1 MPVKA
6 GVIRA
11 GARNTRRG
19 AAETF
24 TGVVFQDPVITAEAP
39 SRLGGSVVT
48 FTPGARTAGH
58 SPPVGQTL
66 FCLSGVG
73 RICFKGE
80 KPQVLNPG
88 DTVNIPPDTM
98 HWHGA
103 SPDRLF
109 SHLALSE
116 AGEQGQGTAWA
127 RTSAMLS
134 TTRRLAGAE
143 PRRTAFLS
151 AFLARD
157 GSNLEADR
165 GQRVSRERVF
175 EHGAKAL
182 HRRAGEPRF
191 GHDKIVVLVLCRDE
205 AEPVLAGDGLDRD
218 PPIGSILRDG
228 DTNGI

>member
-19 AAETF
+19 ATETF

-48 FTPGARTAGH
+48 FTPGARTAWH
-58 SPPVGQTL
+58 SHPVGQTL

-116 AGEQGQGTAWA
+116 AGEQGQGAAWG
-127 RTSAMLS
+127 THVSD
-134 TTRRLAGAE
+134 AE
-143 PRRTAFLS
+143 Y
-151 AFLARD
+151 
-157 GSNLEADR
+157 NEAAS
-165 GQRVSRERVF
+165 G
-175 EHGAKAL
+175 G
-182 HRRAGEPRF
+182 
-191 GHDKIVVLVLCRDE
+191 
-205 AEPVLAGDGLDRD
+205 
-218 PPIGSILRDG
+218 
-228 DTNGI
+228 

>member
-48 FTPGARTAGH
+48 FTPGARTAWH
-58 SPPVGQTL
+58 SHPVGQTL

-88 DTVNIPPDTM
+88 DTVNIPPDPM
-98 HWHGA
+98 HWRGA

-109 SHLALSE
+109 WRCRKPASRVKAPP
-116 AGEQGQGTAWA
+116 GA
-127 RTSAMLS
+127 RTSATLN
-134 TTRRLAGAE
+134 TTSRRG
-143 PRRTAFLS
+143 T
-151 AFLARD
+151 
-157 GSNLEADR
+157 
-165 GQRVSRERVF
+165 
-175 EHGAKAL
+175 
-182 HRRAGEPRF
+182 
-191 GHDKIVVLVLCRDE
+191 
-205 AEPVLAGDGLDRD
+205 AEPVRGPMLQLIAAAKEYQY
-218 PPIGSILRDG
+218 
-228 DTNGI
+228 

>member
-1 MPVKA
+1 LRRPERGHYA
-6 GVIRA
+6 HPYYFDRSRDPSPLE
-11 GARNTRRG
+11 GAQLCQLKLESFVRGRGNTRRG

-24 TGVVFQDPVITAEAP
+24 TGIVFQDPVITAEAP

-48 FTPGARTAGH
+48 FTPGARTAWH
-58 SPPVGQTL
+58 SHPVGQTL

-116 AGEQGQGTAWA
+116 AGEQGQGTAWG
-127 RTSAMLS
+127 THVTDS
-134 TTRRLAGAE
+134 E
-143 PRRTAFLS
+143 Y
-151 AFLARD
+151 
-157 GSNLEADR
+157 NEAAS
-165 GQRVSRERVF
+165 G
-175 EHGAKAL
+175 G
-182 HRRAGEPRF
+182 
-191 GHDKIVVLVLCRDE
+191 
-205 AEPVLAGDGLDRD
+205 
-218 PPIGSILRDG
+218 
-228 DTNGI
+228 

>member
-11 GARNTRRG
+11 AARNTRRG

-48 FTPGARTAGH
+48 FTPGARTAWH
-58 SPPVGQTL
+58 SHPVGQTL

-103 SPDRLF
+103 SPIGCSRIWRSRKPASRVKAPL
-109 SHLALSE
+109 
-116 AGEQGQGTAWA
+116 GA
-127 RTSAMLS
+127 RTSA
-134 TTRRLAGAE
+134 T
-143 PRRTAFLS
+143 
-151 AFLARD
+151 
-157 GSNLEADR
+157 
-165 GQRVSRERVF
+165 
-175 EHGAKAL
+175 
-182 HRRAGEPRF
+182 
-191 GHDKIVVLVLCRDE
+191 
-205 AEPVLAGDGLDRD
+205 
-218 PPIGSILRDG
+218 
-228 DTNGI
+228 

>member
-24 TGVVFQDPVITAEAP
+24 TGVVFQDPVITAESP

-48 FTPGARTAGH
+48 FTPGARTAWH
-58 SPPVGQTL
+58 SHPVGQTL

-88 DTVNIPPDTM
+88 DMVNIPPDTM

-103 SPDRLF
+103 APDRLF
-109 SHLALSE
+109 SHLA
-116 AGEQGQGTAWA
+116 APVGPQGPPALRSARLVTLTA
-127 RTSAMLS
+127 L
-134 TTRRLAGAE
+134 
-143 PRRTAFLS
+143 
-151 AFLARD
+151 
-157 GSNLEADR
+157 
-165 GQRVSRERVF
+165 
-175 EHGAKAL
+175 
-182 HRRAGEPRF
+182 RAGPPVDYPEKPSRPSRR
-191 GHDKIVVLVLCRDE
+191 HHAADPDRTYRENCQPCLRSIVSGMF
-205 AEPVLAGDGLDRD
+205 PVAH
-218 PPIGSILRDG
+218 
-228 DTNGI
+228 